1 MAAVKKS
8 ITISTTCLFPL
19 CSKQMQTE
27 HRTTLVKK
35 DREVQRLQR
44 ELECAQQQCETLKK
58 EAMPVR
64 HAREHQT
71 ASGSQRRVLL
81 EQNSTAEKP
90 AAAVAKPTAMTST
103 IMPLNRYVSV
113 LSTWSAFTTHVIET
127 IW

>member
-1 MAAVKKS
+1 MNYLVS
-8 ITISTTCLFPL
+8 NLLHCLLPL

-27 HRTTLVKK
+27 HRTTLLKK

-44 ELECAQQQCETLKK
+44 ELECAQQQCETLKR

-71 ASGSQRRVLL
+71 ASGLQRRVLL

-90 AAAVAKPTAMTST
+90 AAAVVQPTAMTST
-103 IMPLNRYVSV
+103 IMTQMNRYDSV
-113 LSTWSAFTTHVIET
+113 FCTWSAFTTYVIET